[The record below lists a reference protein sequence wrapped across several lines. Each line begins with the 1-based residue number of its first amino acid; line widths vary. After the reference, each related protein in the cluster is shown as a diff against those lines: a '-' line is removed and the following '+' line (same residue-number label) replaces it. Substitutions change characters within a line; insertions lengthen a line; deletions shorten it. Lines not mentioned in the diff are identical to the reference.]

1 MCDSKELLV
10 GYLYREL
17 DPSERRDFEVH
28 LSSCQECRDELTG
41 LAFTRAQIASWTP
54 PEPDF
59 GFHLVRREVPAAAA
73 APRVRL
79 SPAWGL
85 AAAAVLVMGVAAA
98 IANIEVRFGDDG
110 VVLRTGW
117 NRAAEPAPGTSSA
130 GSPER
135 AAADAAPGEWRTQ
148 ADLIDRRL
156 RDLEASAL
164 TRAHG
169 PAVTAVSDPKVS
181 DAEILRR
188 VREIVAQSETRQE
201 RALALRIAQLTRD
214 FDTRRRVD
222 LAAIDHGMSRLQSTS
237 GAEVK
242 QYRDLIQRLY
252 QVTYQQTR

>member
-17 DPSERRDFEVH
+17 DSSARREFETH
-28 LSSCQECRDELTG
+28 LSSCQECQEELAG
-41 LAFTRAQIASWTP
+41 LASTRAQIASWTP
-54 PEPDF
+54 PEPDL
-59 GFHLVRREVPAAAA
+59 GFHIVRRDVPAVAA
-73 APRVRL
+73 APRIRL

-85 AAAAVLVMGVAAA
+85 AAAAVLVMGVAAG

-117 NRAAEPAPGTSSA
+117 NRDSQAVPAAASA
-130 GSPER
+130 ER
-135 AAADAAPGEWRTQ
+135 AAADPAPSEWRIQ

-164 TRAHG
+164 AYPRD
-169 PAVTAVSDPKVS
+169 PAVTAVSASGAS

-188 VREIVAQSETRQE
+188 VREIVAQSETRQQ
-201 RALALRIAQLTRD
+201 RALALRLAQLTRD